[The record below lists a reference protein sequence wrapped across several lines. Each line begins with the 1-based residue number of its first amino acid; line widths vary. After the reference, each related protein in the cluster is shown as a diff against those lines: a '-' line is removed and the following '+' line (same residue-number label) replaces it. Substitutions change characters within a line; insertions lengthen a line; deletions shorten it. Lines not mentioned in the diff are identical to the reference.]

1 MGEEDRK
8 GKGEK
13 TKCPKCDSELHHVE
27 KVDQHYCF
35 NCETYYS
42 HEDVEKA
49 KAKEEPVKQA
59 MAEAAAI
66 IKDDK
71 LKPKGIPCPSCGDT
85 TAPVKDSDS
94 YYCYACEQYFTKG
107 GKVLEEKE
115 EAAEETKPAEVE
127 AKAVIEEAKP
137 AAEEKPVVVEVKPAV
152 VETKPAVAETKPAE
166 AKEIRAERAAEI
178 EKRGEMKSELTV
190 EETMILNLL
199 EGNKEE
205 KEDKRICP
213 SCGLALTYVQKYD
226 RWYCYTCRKYANKE
240 ASEEGEEEEKEA
252 MLCSECGGKAEYIEK
267 YDRWYCRSCK
277 RYLPTVKAA
286 AAAKEAKAEKE
297 EAEETADGSAPL
309 CAQCGKPTTWIANYE
324 RYYCY
329 PCKKYAPKGAA
340 APAKAAAAEEAK
352 PLTPGKPAG
361 PACATCG
368 RPTSWIAKYNR
379 YYCYHCQKY
388 APKTEGKTEAKAE
401 AKAETKPAEKKPATP
416 LCSTCGKP
424 TTWIAKY
431 ERYYCYPCK
440 KYAPK

>member
-35 NCETYYS
+35 NCETYYT
-42 HEDVEKA
+42 HEDIEKA
-49 KAKEEPVKQA
+49 KPKEEPPRQSL
-59 MAEAAAI
+59 AEAAAI
-66 IKDDK
+66 IKDEK

-85 TAPVKDSDS
+85 TAPVRDTEN

-107 GKVLEEKE
+107 GKMVEQNEE
-115 EAAEETKPAEVE
+115 EAAAETKAAEVEVKATVEETKPAEEVKPAVVVE
-127 AKAVIEEAKP
+127 IKP
-137 AAEEKPVVVEVKPAV
+137 AAVEIKPAV
-152 VETKPAVAETKPAE
+152 VETKPAAAETKPVE
-166 AKEIRAERAAEI
+166 VKEVRAERE
-178 EKRGEMKSELTV
+178 ETKTELTV
-190 EETMILNLL
+190 EESMILDLL
-199 EGNKEE
+199 EGTKESRD
-205 KEDKRICP
+205 DKKICP

-226 RWYCYTCRKYANKE
+226 RWYCYTCRKYASKE
-240 ASEEGEEEEKEA
+240 ASEGEEKKEEEEA
-252 MLCSECGGKAEYIEK
+252 MMCSECGSKAEYIDK
-267 YDRWYCRSCK
+267 YDRWYCRTCK
-277 RYLPTVKAA
+277 RYLPTAKPAA
-286 AAAKEAKAEKE
+286 EAKVEK
-297 EAEETADGSAPL
+297 EAEEVSDGTAPL

-329 PCKKYAPKGAA
+329 PCKKYTPKGT
-340 APAKAAAAEEAK
+340 APAKTAAEAAK
-352 PLTPGKPAG
+352 PLTPPKAAG

-388 APKTEGKTEAKAE
+388 APKTEVKAE
-401 AKAETKPAEKKPATP
+401 AKAETKPAEKKSTAP